1 MFAIRE
7 PVKVKRASNFVSAVR
22 TSTTINTSNQ
32 DQVEARNRRVPITK
46 SFFRE
51 ALLTAQMSLMREKYD
66 YLYQFPNS
74 EKFIVPSVDTSVF
87 VIQKIPEPTLC
98 ESPRQPYRTLSHF
111 GFNVPQI
118 VNTPPHY
125 YQPSFP
131 ENDLDD
137 DNASVHISS
146 QECIKNLNLEMK
158 FISVKEIHIDESEDC
173 GASGESLAM
182 PLKNRLTFDIVSDP
196 ESENINSK
204 AVGRVTKSLKRVYR
218 NSSMSEEEEFDD
230 EGHHKAIAC
239 KSTIPEEDEQC
250 CHINVNIEIAGFNHP
265 EVVDKDSYCE
275 KIANLLQVELA
286 KSNFKLSVSDCKQKI
301 LENIKDIEHCL
312 NELKLE

>member
-1 MFAIRE
+1 
-7 PVKVKRASNFVSAVR
+7 
-22 TSTTINTSNQ
+22 
-32 DQVEARNRRVPITK
+32 
-46 SFFRE
+46 
-51 ALLTAQMSLMREKYD
+51 MSLMREKYD
-66 YLYQFPNS
+66 YLYKYPNS

-87 VIQKIPEPTLC
+87 VLEKIS
-98 ESPRQPYRTLSHF
+98 ESSCRQPYRTLSHF

-118 VNTPPHY
+118 AITPPNFY
-125 YQPSFP
+125 EPSFP
-131 ENDLDD
+131 ENDLDED
-137 DNASVHISS
+137 KASVHISS

-182 PLKNRLTFDIVSDP
+182 PLKNRLVFDFVSDP
-196 ESENINSK
+196 ESENNNSK
-204 AVGRVTKSLKRVYR
+204 VGEMVKRSLKRIYR

-230 EGHHKAIAC
+230 EGHQKAVVC
-239 KSTIPEEDEQC
+239 KSTIPEENEQC

-265 EVVDKDSYCE
+265 EVVDKDLYCE

-301 LENIKDIEHCL
+301 LENIKDIEQCL